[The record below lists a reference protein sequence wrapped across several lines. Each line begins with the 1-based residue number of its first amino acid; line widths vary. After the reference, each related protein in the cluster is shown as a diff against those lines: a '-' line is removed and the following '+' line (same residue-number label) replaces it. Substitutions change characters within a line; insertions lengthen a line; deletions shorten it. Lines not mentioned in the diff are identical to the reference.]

1 MRGRPRTLPK
11 GLIAC
16 SDSCARGATST
27 EACATGMRG
36 LPFRLSHRDR
46 IRYDDVNGPVRGLG
60 GVMSGLL
67 KHVLTALLSFVLAG
81 PALSQDL
88 GALARFLDGRIS
100 DTWRGAEV
108 QLEISQGVPWRVF
121 TLTGPNRLVM
131 DFREVQWGDVAPET
145 LNNAKRV
152 KTLRMGGYRP
162 GWSRLVA
169 ELAEPMAVQ
178 SAELVTDSSDGGAT
192 ITVRLEAADQAAFD
206 LHSGAPR
213 DPRWDLPAPAIVEA
227 MPPRDPNR
235 IRIVLDP
242 GHGGIDPGAEREG
255 ITEADLMLTF
265 GRELQ
270 DVLRRAGGFDVF
282 LTRDGDY
289 FVSLEARVARARDA
303 GADVFISLHAD
314 ALAEGEARGAA
325 VYTLSEDASDAASA
339 ALAERHE
346 RDDLLAGVDLSQSD
360 DVVAD
365 VLMDLARLETSPRA
379 DLLAR
384 SIVLGLRE
392 SDLPVNTRPIRAA
405 GFSVLKSPD
414 IPSVLLEL
422 GFLSSDR
429 DRDNLSD
436 PGWREHM
443 AVAVADA
450 VRAWAIADEA
460 SRELV

>member
-1 MRGRPRTLPK
+1 
-11 GLIAC
+11 
-16 SDSCARGATST
+16 
-27 EACATGMRG
+27 
-36 LPFRLSHRDR
+36 
-46 IRYDDVNGPVRGLG
+46 
-60 GVMSGLL
+60 MSGLL
-67 KHVLTALLSFVLAG
+67 KHALTALLSFVLAG
-81 PALSQDL
+81 PALPQDL

-131 DFREVQWGDVAPET
+131 DFREVQWGDVAQDT
-145 LNNAKRV
+145 LNDAKRV

-339 ALAERHE
+339 ALAERHN
-346 RDDLLAGVDLSQSD
+346 RDDLLAGIDLSQSD
-360 DVVAD
+360 DRVAN
-365 VLMDLARLETSPRA
+365 VLMSLARLDNMPRSVA
-379 DLLAR
+379 LAEHLVSGMRNAVGRVHKRPLR
-384 SIVLGLRE
+384 S
-392 SDLPVNTRPIRAA
+392 A
-405 GFSVLKSPD
+405 GFSVLKAAD
-414 IPSVLLEL
+414 IPSVLLEV
-422 GFLSSDR
+422 GFLSTEEDLK
-429 DRDNLSD
+429 NLSD
-436 PGWREHM
+436 PIWRQGM
-443 AVAVADA
+443 AAGIRDGLIAWRDED
-450 VRAWAIADEA
+450 RALAPL
-460 SRELV
+460 RRN